1 MLQAW
6 GRRGSSHEWVNEGGS
21 TVSLAALRESV
32 RGMPARDCGWR
43 WLPVALILVIADQ
56 LSKGWIEVNYRL
68 GEYTP
73 VFFWL
78 DITRLHNPG
87 AAFSFLAG
95 AGGWQRWFFTVLA
108 ITVSVSLL
116 VWLRTLHARRE
127 AVLSAA
133 LVFVM
138 AGAIG
143 NVIDRIEHGY
153 VVDFIHVHWQ
163 QAYFPAFNIADAA
176 ITAGAV
182 LLIWDA
188 IQDWRRNR

>member
-1 MLQAW
+1 
-6 GRRGSSHEWVNEGGS
+6 V
-21 TVSLAALRESV
+21 
-32 RGMPARDCGWR
+32 
-43 WLPVALILVIADQ
+43 ADQ
-56 LSKGWIEVNYRL
+56 LSKGWIEINYLL

-108 ITVSVSLL
+108 IVVTVLLL

-127 AVLSAA
+127 AILSAA
-133 LVFVM
+133 LTLVM

-176 ITAGAV
+176 ITVGAA